1 MSVGQLSF
9 CPEVPAPLFCVC
21 LSSRKIDFD
30 ISIGFLFPMIGFDEI
45 DKFVNISSYKLV
57 RFASCAQALC

>member
-30 ISIGFLFPMIGFDEI
+30 ISIGFLFPMIGFDETY
-45 DKFVNISSYKLV
+45 KVVNISSDKLV
-57 RFASCAQALC
+57 RIDSCVQVLC